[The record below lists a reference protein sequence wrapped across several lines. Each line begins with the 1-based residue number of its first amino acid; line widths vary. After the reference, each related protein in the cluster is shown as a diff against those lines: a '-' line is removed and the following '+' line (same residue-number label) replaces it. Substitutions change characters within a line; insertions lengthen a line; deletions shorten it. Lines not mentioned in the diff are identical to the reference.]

1 MMFVPNFDVPLII
14 QKKDGGFG
22 YDSTDLMALKYR
34 TLVTKA
40 DWIIYVVDSGQSLHF
55 QQLFEA
61 GRKAGWVQKTR
72 LDHVAFGLVQGKDK
86 KKFKTR
92 SGQNVRLTE
101 LLDEAC
107 ERASAILRKRVENG
121 LSNLSEEETIVQTA
135 TQLGIGGVK
144 YFDLRQNR
152 LSDYVFSFDRM
163 LSPEGDTNVY
173 LQYTHARCMSILRK
187 ANMNL
192 DMDPSGLREFGNL
205 SLSHRSE
212 WNLACSI
219 LRFNDAVEKVA
230 KELMPNVL
238 CKYLYDLCISLNGF
252 YRDCR
257 VIGAPEQNSRLLL
270 IMAAEKVMRQGLNL
284 LGIDVIDVVCNVCLH
299 QEYQE
304 SVD

>member
-1 MMFVPNFDVPLII
+1 MFVPNFDVPLII

-61 GRKAGWVQKTR
+61 GRKAGWAQKTR

-92 SGQNVRLTE
+92 SGKNVQLTD

-107 ERASAILRKRVENG
+107 ERATAILRQRVESG
-121 LSNLSEEETIVQTA
+121 LSNLSEEEAIVQTA

-187 ANMNL
+187 ANMDLN
-192 DMDPSGLREFGNL
+192 GFRECGNI

-212 WNLACSI
+212 WSLACSI

-230 KELMPNVL
+230 KDLMPNVL
-238 CKYLYDLCISLNGF
+238 CKYLYDLCISLNAF

-257 VIGAPEQNSRLLL
+257 VIGTPEQNSRLLL

-284 LGIDVIDVVCNVCLH
+284 LGIDVIDVVCNVC
-299 QEYQE
+299 
-304 SVD
+304 

>member
-1 MMFVPNFDVPLII
+1 MFVPNFDVPLII

-92 SGQNVRLTE
+92 AGQNVRLTE

-152 LSDYVFSFDRM
+152 LSDYVFSFQQTRDFM
-163 LSPEGDTNVY
+163 KKLEDLLSFTLPLYAEEGKTSLTIAVGCTGGHHRSVAV
-173 LQYTHARCMSILRK
+173 THALAGFVRQQGYQVTENHRDMSR
-187 ANMNL
+187 
-192 DMDPSGLREFGNL
+192 GG
-205 SLSHRSE
+205 
-212 WNLACSI
+212 
-219 LRFNDAVEKVA
+219 
-230 KELMPNVL
+230 
-238 CKYLYDLCISLNGF
+238 
-252 YRDCR
+252 
-257 VIGAPEQNSRLLL
+257 
-270 IMAAEKVMRQGLNL
+270 
-284 LGIDVIDVVCNVCLH
+284 
-299 QEYQE
+299 
-304 SVD
+304 

>member
-1 MMFVPNFDVPLII
+1 MFVSNFDVPLII

-34 TLVTKA
+34 TQVTKA

-55 QQLFEA
+55 QQLFDA
-61 GRKAGWVQKTR
+61 GRKAGWAEHTR
-72 LDHVAFGLVQGKDK
+72 LDHVAFGLVQGNDK

-92 SGQNVRLTE
+92 SGKNIRLTD

-107 ERASAILRKRVENG
+107 ERATTILRQRVESG
-121 LSNLSEEETIVQTA
+121 LSNLSEEDSIIQTA

-192 DMDPSGLREFGNL
+192 DVALENSIISF
-205 SLSHRSE
+205 SHRSE

-219 LRFNDAVEKVA
+219 LRFNDVIEKVT
-230 KELMPNVL
+230 KDLMPNYL
-238 CKYLYDLCISLNGF
+238 CKYLYDLCIALNGF

-257 VIGAPEQNSRLLL
+257 VIGTPEQNSRLLL
-270 IMAAEKVMRQGLNL
+270 IKAAEKAMRQGLNL
-284 LGIDVIDVVCNVCLH
+284 LGIDVIDVVCTVC
-299 QEYQE
+299 
-304 SVD
+304 

>member
-1 MMFVPNFDVPLII
+1 MFVPNFDVPLII

-34 TLVTKA
+34 ALVTKA

-61 GRKAGWVQKTR
+61 GRKAGWVEKIR

-92 SGQNVRLTE
+92 SGKSVRLTD

-107 ERASAILRKRVENG
+107 DRAAAILRQRVENG
-121 LSNLSEEETIVQTA
+121 MSNLSEEEAIARTA

-187 ANMNL
+187 ADL
-192 DMDPSGLREFGNL
+192 KPEVIRRDIGGSL

-212 WNLACSI
+212 WNLACSV
-219 LRFNDAVEKVA
+219 LRFNDALEKVM
-230 KELMPNVL
+230 KELMPNIL
-238 CKYLYDLCISLNGF
+238 CKYLYDLCTSLNAF

-270 IMAAEKVMRQGLNL
+270 ILAAEKVMRKGLNL
-284 LGIDVIDVVCNVCLH
+284 LGIDAIDVV
-299 QEYQE
+299 
-304 SVD
+304 